1 MREALGGS
9 GAEREGF
16 VVVGA
21 SIIRGMSV
29 AVEEFPGSPAE
40 VPVSSS
46 PEPEPD
52 LVEDELLVEE
62 ISIDGMCGV
71 Y

>member
-1 MREALGGS
+1 MALTDNEA
-9 GAEREGF
+9 A
-16 VVVGA
+16 A
-21 SIIRGMSV
+21 
-29 AVEEFPGSPAE
+29 AVDDGEE
-40 VPVSSS
+40 
-46 PEPEPD
+46 

>member
-1 MREALGGS
+1 METPAPTETEPTSLAPASDAAEPSIPTGG
-9 GAEREGF
+9 
-16 VVVGA
+16 
-21 SIIRGMSV
+21 
-29 AVEEFPGSPAE
+29 
-40 VPVSSS
+40 
-46 PEPEPD
+46 EPD

>member
-1 MREALGGS
+1 
-9 GAEREGF
+9 
-16 VVVGA
+16 
-21 SIIRGMSV
+21 
-29 AVEEFPGSPAE
+29 VELETTIDIDPAIADPIE
-40 VPVSSS
+40 DAIPAD
-46 PEPEPD
+46 D